1 MQNLAGSTLQSR
13 NSVCLCPSAV
23 PDVNKALICPGWAA
37 AGCSECSR
45 AELGTKFLKKIRKK
59 WSEACLKQLLQQMS
73 QFSCFAESRF
83 MEARLTELER
93 QWEGCVGLGAPRM
106 LVFPSCRL
114 GQAAVPVPG
123 HGVSSAPHSVSVGT
137 FLISMQG
144 CSATRHSS
152 RCWEVITAWSVS
164 IGDETEGPPLLCF
177 WIAWHTLTTV
187 PWLGVQGCDSEG
199 FWFAGE

>member
-23 PDVNKALICPGWAA
+23 PDVNKALIRPGWAA

-83 MEARLTELER
+83 MEARLTELE
-93 QWEGCVGLGAPRM
+93 QAVSDWELPGCWFSPAAASGKQQFLCLGTGSAQHPTACLWAP
-106 LVFPSCRL
+106 F
-114 GQAAVPVPG
+114 
-123 HGVSSAPHSVSVGT
+123 SSACRDVQP
-137 FLISMQG
+137 L
-144 CSATRHSS
+144 AT
-152 RCWEVITAWSVS
+152 AA
-164 IGDETEGPPLLCF
+164 D
-177 WIAWHTLTTV
+177 
-187 PWLGVQGCDSEG
+187 
-199 FWFAGE
+199 AGK